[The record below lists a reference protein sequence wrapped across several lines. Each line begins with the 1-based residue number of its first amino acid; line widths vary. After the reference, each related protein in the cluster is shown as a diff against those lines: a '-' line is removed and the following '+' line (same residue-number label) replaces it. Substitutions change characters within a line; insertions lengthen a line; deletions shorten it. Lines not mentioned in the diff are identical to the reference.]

1 MKKGKLF
8 NKKAVKFGVLY
19 VTLFG
24 LSAAGAYWFTPYL
37 NGSLDDDYRE
47 APSQMT
53 DVDRFM
59 SKLTSLTGFK
69 GTINELNFSFPD
81 NDGVSSTYNV
91 FKLKEKSQI
100 LLSMPDMDH
109 LGFHL
114 DTVFTLSTPG
124 SDIPDVSKPMFVNY
138 DGQDLYLSML
148 GAKYKYL
155 ASDYETIMDDIIEV
169 VGKDGVT
176 IDPSFY
182 TFIEGLIGG
191 IASGGSGVSM
201 PEMAV
206 SFVEKEEAP
215 KDAHAFTC
223 TITLGGNDYAID
235 MTSDNDF
242 NLTSI
247 KADVRYKDFA
257 FKVDID
263 TDMNGAPVGSLASL
277 APADKD
283 SYTSVVN
290 MHGVF
295 KKIANLAKTK
305 SFDVAFEG
313 GLTYKYKNGETK
325 LDDSILVSA
334 GASLN
339 FDKNDYRLDLE
350 LKGNEEQLSFKKM
363 GLAYLPAESDLPNA
377 AYLNYNDVYKVS
389 MDTMTMDALMGK
401 VKDSI
406 GSSAS
411 SSFDA
416 KKLSGLFSFVTDS
429 EVMKAISSGHYQA
442 VVNMIDDL
450 KTSNDKIVAGI
461 NLSGLGLGE
470 NAKVVATVDGLSEAN
485 SKLLKVEIQN
495 IALSDTLFNGTLTLD
510 SYSGRAFSRT
520 GFNDLKKMPDVYDQ
534 FASIAKNEK
543 AGIGLEAKIGSDVTL
558 NGSLQFDAKNLLG
571 TGKIEI
577 DEPNKKHLL
586 KTDFNKND
594 VRLQYQDAELLN
606 EKGTLAKISIK
617 SVHDLIDYLLTVT
630 KSERFERRFL
640 SPLSSAIGEV
650 ALSSTLTDIVNGRY
664 SVLTETD
671 ILKGYTFT
679 DDRSVFTVNAAALG
693 LDKDLSFAINYASEA
708 IAGEGGEVTHKVES
722 LELLETE
729 MLGTD
734 MSLKIIFGDYN
745 DDKTSNLS
753 FGDEEF
759 NDFSHVST
767 LTEALLNTA
776 TDFDTYHVKASADV
790 TLWTAN
796 IIHAEI
802 DFVANY
808 AEAGWE
814 YYVKVSDIP
823 LIPAINSQYNIFLG
837 YKRSVELVFKDGT
850 VSLLGVN
857 PFGKHGYETE
867 EDRQNNGEKI
877 DWTETNAGTYSK
889 EYLSSNENLLKFLL
903 GDVLNVQPY
912 YLDQIASSG
921 TSMDMDMSAL
931 SIGGKLAYEKVLEST
946 SFDPITND
954 YSMTLNVGEMLN
966 SDYVVKAEL
975 GAKVND
981 GNYLTQLSL
990 SAFAF
995 AGVRVDF
1002 DLCAQLLDVGEPLS
1016 ASLRN
1021 AMSNVVSKAEAGIQH

>member
-1 MKKGKLF
+1 MKKGKFF

-19 VTLFG
+19 VALFG

-37 NGSLDDDYRE
+37 NGSLEDDYKE
-47 APSQMT
+47 APPQMSN
-53 DVDRFM
+53 VDRFM
-59 SKLTSLTGFK
+59 SRLTSLTGFK
-69 GTINELNFSFPD
+69 GTINELSFSFPD

-91 FKLKEKSQI
+91 FKLKEKSEI

-169 VGKDGVT
+169 IGKDGVT

-191 IASGGSGVSM
+191 ITSGGSGVSM

-206 SFVEKEEAP
+206 SFVEKEGAP
-215 KDAHAFTC
+215 KDTHVFTC
-223 TITLGGNDYAID
+223 VISLAGEDYAID
-235 MTSDNDF
+235 MTSDKDF

-247 KADVRYKDFA
+247 NADIRYKNFA

-263 TDMNGAPVGSLASL
+263 TDMNGAPIGSLASL

-305 SFDVAFEG
+305 AFDVTFEG
-313 GLTYKYKNGETK
+313 GLTYKYKKGEDK
-325 LDDSILVSA
+325 LDDSILLNA
-334 GASLN
+334 GASLD
-339 FDKNDYRLDLE
+339 FDKSDYRLDLN

-363 GLAYLPAESDLPNA
+363 GLAYLPADGELASA

-389 MDTMTMDALMGK
+389 MDAMTMDALMGK
-401 VKDSI
+401 VKESM
-406 GSSAS
+406 GSSS
-411 SSFDA
+411 SSFDV

-429 EVMKAISSGHYQA
+429 VVMKSIASGHYQA
-442 VVNMIDDL
+442 VINMIDDL
-450 KTSNDKIVAGI
+450 ETSNDKIVAGI
-461 NLSGLGLGE
+461 NLSGLGFGE
-470 NAKVVATVDGLSEAN
+470 NAKVVATVDGLDAAS

-495 IALSDTLFNGTLTLD
+495 IALSDTFFNGTLTLD
-510 SYSGRAFSRT
+510 SYSKKAFSRA
-520 GFNDLKKMPDVYDQ
+520 GFNDLKKLPDVYDQ
-534 FASIAKNEK
+534 FASIAKSKK
-543 AGIGLEAKIGSDVTL
+543 AGIGLEAKIGKDVAID
-558 NGSLQFDAKNLLG
+558 GSLQFDANILLG
-571 TGKIEI
+571 TGKIQI
-577 DEPNKKHLL
+577 NEPTKKHLL
-586 KTDFNKND
+586 TTDFDKNN
-594 VRLQYQDAELLN
+594 VRLQYQDADLAD
-606 EKGTLAKISIK
+606 EKGTLAKVSIK
-617 SVHDLIDYLLTVT
+617 SVQDLISYLLSLT
-630 KSERFERRFL
+630 KSNRFEKRFL
-640 SPLSSAIGEV
+640 APLSGAIGEV

-693 LDKDLSFAINYASEA
+693 LDKDISFAINYASAA
-708 IAGEGGEVTHKVES
+708 IPAEDGEVTHKVES
-722 LELLETE
+722 IELLETE
-729 MLGTD
+729 VLGTS
-734 MSLKIIFGDYN
+734 MSVKIAFGDYN
-745 DDKTSNLS
+745 EEKTSNLA
-753 FGDEEF
+753 FEDAEF
-759 NDFSHVST
+759 NDFSHVSN

-776 TDFDTYHVKASADV
+776 TDFDTYHLKASADV

-796 IIHAEI
+796 IIHTDL

-808 AEAGWE
+808 TEAGWE
-814 YYVKVSDIP
+814 YYLKASDIP
-823 LIPAINSQYNIFLG
+823 LIPAVNSQYNIFLG
-837 YKRSVELVFKDGT
+837 YKRSVELVYKDNQI
-850 VSLLGVN
+850 SLLGVN

-867 EDRQNNGEKI
+867 EDRKNNAEKI
-877 DWTETNAGTYSK
+877 DWTETNAGTYTK
-889 EYLSSNENLLKFLL
+889 EYLSNNENLLKFLL

-912 YLDQIASSG
+912 YLDQIAKSD
-921 TSMDMDMSAL
+921 TSMDVDTNAFSF
-931 SIGGKLAYEKVLEST
+931 GGKLAYEKVLEST
-946 SFDPITND
+946 SFDPVTND
-954 YSMTLNVGEMLN
+954 YAMTLNIGQMLN

-975 GAKVND
+975 GAKVNND
-981 GNYLTQLSL
+981 NYLTQVALK
-990 SAFAF
+990 AFAF

-1002 DLCAQLLDVGEPLS
+1002 DLNLELVEVGEPLS
-1016 ASLRN
+1016 ASLQN
-1021 AMSNVVSKAEAGIQH
+1021 AISNVVSKGEAGTQH